1 MKIKTIPKYSV
12 GLWVFKNPGDRFVC
26 SGYKKPITT
35 EEQLRLAGKVK
46 GIQGVELTYPSSFT
60 LKVSKIKNVLN
71 ELNLQVSRI
80 SLNTFSDPR
89 WAKGAFTSS
98 DKKLRK
104 EAIERAKKT
113 IDMAKE
119 LNADGIT
126 MWLGSDGFDY
136 PFAVDYSR
144 QYDLLVAA
152 ITEVGEYDKNVKVSV
167 EYKPREPRTHQIVGT
182 AGQLLTIINEINMD
196 NVGITM
202 DVGHSIEAQ
211 EDPAEMIA
219 LMARYGKLFYT
230 HQNDNFRLW
239 DDDMVVGSVNIWE
252 TLEYLYWL
260 DRVGYEGWYTL
271 DMSPYREDP
280 VQAAELSIKN
290 LKRMR
295 VLIAKFDE
303 ETLENAFREMDALK
317 AHEMIMDLLFGK

>member
-1 MKIKTIPKYSV
+1 MKMKTNPKYSA
-12 GLWVFKNPGDRFVC
+12 GLWVFSNPGDRFVRA
-26 SGYKKPITT
+26 GYKKPITT
-35 EEQLRLAGKVK
+35 EEQLKLASKVK
-46 GIQGVELTYPSSFT
+46 GIQGVELQYPSSFT
-60 LKVSKIKNVLN
+60 IETDKIKALLK
-71 ELNLQVSRI
+71 EYNLQVSRI
-80 SLNTFSDPR
+80 TLNTFSDPR

-98 DKKLRK
+98 DEKLRR
-104 EAIERAKKT
+104 EAIDRAKKT
-113 IDMAKE
+113 IDMVKE
-119 LNADGIT
+119 LNAGGIT

-136 PFAVDYSR
+136 PFAVDFSR
-144 QYDLLVAA
+144 QFDLMVAA
-152 ITEVGEYDKNVKVSV
+152 ITEIGEYDRTVKVST
-167 EYKPREPRTHQIVGT
+167 EYKPREPRTHQLAGT

-219 LMARYGKLFYT
+219 LMARYGKLFHT

-271 DMSPYREDP
+271 DMFPYREDP
-280 VQAAELSIKN
+280 VQVAEVSIKN

-295 VLIAKFDE
+295 ALIEKFDE
-303 ETLENAFREMDALK
+303 ETLESAFKEMDALK
-317 AHEMIMDLLFGK
+317 SHEMIMDLLFGK